1 MTSSFCDPCMVL
13 HKHNN
18 AINSCLEC
26 DESLCSVC
34 SDHHK
39 SLKATRNH
47 ILIDID
53 LQPTFL
59 SLTKELSASNC
70 KFHPLRDIQY
80 FCVNHDL
87 LCCGDCLAA
96 DHSKCEQVLSVE
108 LASVNAKESVSFREC
123 QNELNHILKS
133 FSGILES
140 GEKTEIKVL
149 EDLQIVRKKISD
161 TKWDVVKQATDI
173 ENDMLLKVTTIE
185 KSILKRLKTTA
196 TEAAKEK
203 EIVGSHLNEIHF
215 IKKNG
220 SDKEAFLLSKHLST
234 YTNNCDS
241 KLKNIVSNLKDFSVK
256 FEKTPDILST
266 IKQFGEITTEE
277 YPRHV
282 PIQLPKRDQAQVI
295 ADVNMGKD
303 ISSFNLS
310 SSFDVKAF
318 TTVINSIAVTSDDT
332 ILLMEHNLITS
343 SKIVIY
349 TSTGHM
355 IGSVNIPSV
364 PKDICIIPDTDKAI
378 VSVCSWTRSCLL
390 IINSKHIRLDKTVP
404 LPVWDV
410 KGVATTGEEIVLGSY
425 NLIYVVNFEGELL
438 KKHNVQADSI
448 KHIHIDKQGDYFYI
462 DSGILYCLRTDGK
475 EKIVTKS
482 DKFCSSSKFDIDDH
496 GNIFYI
502 LKGSKR
508 ISKLPTSSSKQ
519 CIYTSVNKV
528 HMLEPK
534 FICFNTKCTKVFV
547 ANGIGHINVFN
558 CT

>member
-1 MTSSFCDPCMVL
+1 MTSNFCDPCMVL

-34 SDHHK
+34 SNHHK

-53 LQPTFL
+53 TQPRFL

-80 FCVNHDL
+80 FCVTHDL

-96 DHSKCEQVLSVE
+96 AHSKCEKVLSVE
-108 LASVNAKESVSFREC
+108 SASINAKESVSFEEC
-123 QNELNHILKS
+123 ENELKHILES
-133 FSGILES
+133 FSSILDS

-161 TKWDVVKQATDI
+161 TKWDVVKRATDI
-173 ENDMLLKVTTIE
+173 ENDMILKVTRIE
-185 KSILKRLKTTA
+185 KYILKLLKTTA
-196 TEAAKEK
+196 TDAAKEK
-203 EIVGSHLNEIHF
+203 ETVGSHLNEIHF

-220 SDKEAFLLSKHLST
+220 SDKEAFLLSKHLSA

-241 KLKNIVSNLKDFSVK
+241 KLKNIVSNLKEFSVK
-256 FEKTPDILST
+256 FEKAPDVLST
-266 IKQFGEITTEE
+266 IQQFGEITIEE

-282 PIQLPKRDQAQVI
+282 PIQLPKRDHAQVI

-310 SSFDVKAF
+310 SSFEVKAF
-318 TTVINSIAVTSDDT
+318 TTGINSIAVTRDDT

-343 SKIVIY
+343 SKIVVY
-349 TSTGHM
+349 SATGHL

-364 PKDICIIPDTDKAI
+364 PKDICTIPDTDNAI

-390 IINSKHIRLDKTVP
+390 IINSKHVKLDKTVP
-404 LPVWDV
+404 LPVCDV
-410 KGVATTGEEIVLGSY
+410 KGVATTGVEIVLGSY
-425 NLIYVVNFEGELL
+425 NVIYVVNFEGELL

-448 KHIHIDKQGDYFYI
+448 KYIHIGKQGDYFYI

-475 EKIVTKS
+475 EKIVIKS
-482 DKFCSSSKFDIDDH
+482 DKFCSSCKFDIDDNA
-496 GNIFYI
+496 NIFYI

-508 ISKLPTSSSKQ
+508 ISKLPTTSSQQ
-519 CIYTSVNKV
+519 CIYTSVNRV
-528 HMLEPK
+528 NMLEPK

-547 ANGIGHINVFN
+547 ANGIGHIVVYN
-558 CT
+558 CQ

>member
-1 MTSSFCDPCMVL
+1 MTSNFCDPCMVL

-34 SDHHK
+34 SNHHK

-53 LQPTFL
+53 TQPRFL

-80 FCVNHDL
+80 FCVTHDL

-96 DHSKCEQVLSVE
+96 AHSKCEKVLSVE
-108 LASVNAKESVSFREC
+108 SASINAKESVSFEEC
-123 QNELNHILKS
+123 ENELKHILES
-133 FSGILES
+133 FSSILDS

-161 TKWDVVKQATDI
+161 TKWDVVKRATDI
-173 ENDMLLKVTTIE
+173 ENDMILKVTRIE
-185 KSILKRLKTTA
+185 KYILKLLKTTA
-196 TEAAKEK
+196 TDAAKEK
-203 EIVGSHLNEIHF
+203 ETVGSHLNEIHF

-220 SDKEAFLLSKHLST
+220 SDKEAFLLSKHLSA

-241 KLKNIVSNLKDFSVK
+241 KLKNIVSNLKEFSVK
-256 FEKTPDILST
+256 FEKAPDLLST
-266 IKQFGEITTEE
+266 IQQFGEITIEE

-282 PIQLPKRDQAQVI
+282 PIQLPKRDHAQVI

-310 SSFDVKAF
+310 SSFEVKAF
-318 TTVINSIAVTSDDT
+318 TTGINSIAVTRDDT

-343 SKIVIY
+343 SKIVVY
-349 TSTGHM
+349 SATGHL

-364 PKDICIIPDTDKAI
+364 PKDICTIPDTDNAI

-390 IINSKHIRLDKTVP
+390 IINSKHVKLDKTVP
-404 LPVWDV
+404 LPVCDV
-410 KGVATTGEEIVLGSY
+410 KGVATTGVEIVLGSY
-425 NLIYVVNFEGELL
+425 NVIYVVNFEGELL
-438 KKHNVQADSI
+438 KKHNVQADGI
-448 KHIHIDKQGDYFYI
+448 KYIHIGKQGDYFYI

-475 EKIVTKS
+475 EKIVIKS
-482 DKFCSSSKFDIDDH
+482 DKFCSSCKFDIDDNA
-496 GNIFYI
+496 NIFYI

-508 ISKLPTSSSKQ
+508 ISKLPTTSSQQ
-519 CIYTSVNKV
+519 CIYTSVNRV
-528 HMLEPK
+528 NMLEPK

-547 ANGIGHINVFN
+547 ANGIGHIVVYN
-558 CT
+558 CQ